1 MIKLFVSD
9 LDGTLIHE
17 PKTGIEPNERNVN
30 AIRLLH
36 ENDIEFA
43 VATGRF
49 DYHILE
55 IEGYIESQNYRI
67 GLNGGTIYAKDN
79 TLIREN
85 AFTYEEAEKLQNDIE
100 KNYM

>member
-67 GLNGGTIYAKDN
+67 GLNGGTIYTKDN
-79 TLIREN
+79 TLIREK
-85 AFTYEEAEKLQNDIE
+85 AFTYEEAEKLKNDI
-100 KNYM
+100 